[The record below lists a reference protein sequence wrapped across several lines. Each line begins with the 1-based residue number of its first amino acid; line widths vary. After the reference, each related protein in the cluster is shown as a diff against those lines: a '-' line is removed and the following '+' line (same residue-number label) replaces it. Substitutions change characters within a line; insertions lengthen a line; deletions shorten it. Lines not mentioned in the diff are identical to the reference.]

1 MNPLNK
7 YQGDQMNAL
16 NTVSR
21 KLRVI
26 SRAAALAVGIAASLH
41 VASAAAG
48 SGQVLDEETKKPLAG
63 VFMYALWG
71 AGVWNPAIAKSKC
84 YAHAITQT
92 DENGKFRLRDFSW
105 NFEPWLEGRTRGV
118 GYYLAGYELVRN
130 GDTDPPIVYMR
141 RYTGAALKRMQYIQN
156 NGGEDC
162 LANHE
167 RKVLLP
173 LYKAMY
179 DEAKMIAVTPEE
191 KILASEFKNKVDRL
205 ELGEQEFHRRR
216 SIMEIK

>member
-1 MNPLNK
+1 
-7 YQGDQMNAL
+7 MNAL

-63 VFMYALWG
+63 VFMWALWS
-71 AGVWNPAIAKSKC
+71 AGVWNPAIAQSKC
-84 YAHAITQT
+84 YAHAMTQT
-92 DENGKFRLRDFSW
+92 DENGKFKLRDFSW

-141 RYTGAALKRMQYIQN
+141 RYKGTVLNRLQHIRHVGG
-156 NGGEDC
+156 GGEC
-162 LANHE
+162 LSARE
-167 RKVLLP
+167 RKILLP
-173 LYKAMY
+173 LYKARNE
-179 DEAKMIAVTPEE
+179 EAKVIAVTPEE
-191 KILASEFKNKVDRL
+191 KLLASYFKDALDRL
-205 ELGEQEFHRRR
+205 ELGDAEVNRRQ
-216 SIMEIK
+216 SVMEIK

>member
-41 VASAAAG
+41 VTSAAAG

-63 VFMYALWG
+63 VYMWAEWG
-71 AGVWNPAIAKSKC
+71 AGVMSPAHAKSKC
-84 YAHAITQT
+84 YAFAMTQT

-141 RYTGAALKRMQYIQN
+141 RYTGPTLTRLKSN
-156 NGGEDC
+156 TVGEDC
-162 LANHE
+162 IAVYR
-167 RKVLLP
+167 RKILLP

-179 DEAKMIAVTPEE
+179 EEAKVSAVTPEE
-191 KILASEFKNKVDRL
+191 QLQASYLKNRIDRL
-205 ELGEQEFHRRR
+205 ELGDAEINRRQ
-216 SIMEIK
+216 SIMVIK